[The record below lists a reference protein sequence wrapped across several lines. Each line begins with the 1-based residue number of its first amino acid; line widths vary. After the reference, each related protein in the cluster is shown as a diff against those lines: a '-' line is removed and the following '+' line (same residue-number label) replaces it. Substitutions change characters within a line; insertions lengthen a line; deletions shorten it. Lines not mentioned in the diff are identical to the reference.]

1 MDFATLKPR
10 LEEHPT
16 KDLGDGATVAQI
28 QAAELELGVVLKG
41 SYRAFLQSFGWGG
54 VEDIEIFGLGPDVPR
69 HLNLVE
75 VTKSE
80 RNEAQPPLP
89 PHLIP
94 VMNDG
99 AGNLYCLDAGEAYRE
114 EYPVVFWDH
123 EAGSDQEAEQVAGDF
138 AEWLSERI
146 TSGE

>member
-1 MDFATLKPR
+1 MDFATLKHR
-10 LEEHPT
+10 LEEHPA
-16 KDLGDGATVAQI
+16 KDLGGGATAAQI
-28 QAAELELGVVLKG
+28 QAAELELGVALKG

-54 VEDIEIFGLGPDVPR
+54 VEDIEILGLGPDVPH

-80 RNEAQPPLP
+80 RSEAQPPLS

-99 AGNLYCLDAGEAYRE
+99 AGNLYCLDAGEAYLE

-123 EAGSDQEAEQVAGDF
+123 EADGDQEPEQVAGDF
-138 AEWLSERI
+138 AEWLSERVA
-146 TSGE
+146 SRE